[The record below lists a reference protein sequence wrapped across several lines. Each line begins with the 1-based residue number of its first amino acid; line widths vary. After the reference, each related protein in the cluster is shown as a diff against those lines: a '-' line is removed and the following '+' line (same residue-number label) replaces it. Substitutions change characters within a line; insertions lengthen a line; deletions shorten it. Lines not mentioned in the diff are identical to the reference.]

1 MCYHFKLNCLRVKAS
16 SIACSVSVLSRQL
29 TAYWCVITCYEFNC
43 LRVTAF
49 SVTYSVKCVIGS
61 IVYWR
66 VITYYE
72 VSCMCVT
79 TFSVT
84 CSVKFVVICNCYS
97 TLMCYGSRAQLSA
110 CYRFR
115 CYRQYKFVTTSSVN

>member
-1 MCYHFKLNCLRVKAS
+1 MQCKCVIAS
-16 SIACSVSVLSRQL
+16 TV
-29 TAYWCVITCYEFNC
+29 YWCVITCYEFNC

-49 SVTYSVKCVIGS
+49 SVTCSVKCVIGS

-72 VSCMCVT
+72 VSCTCVT

-84 CSVKFVVICNCYS
+84 CSVKFVVTATVTVHWCVMVHGLNC
-97 TLMCYGSRAQLSA
+97 LP
-110 CYRFR
+110 
-115 CYRQYKFVTTSSVN
+115 VTAFGVTGNTSVLPLHL